1 MIPEVTVPDSPSGAP
16 IATTG
21 SPTFTVADEPSA
33 MTLSPWEGW
42 MWSTA
47 RSVCG
52 SRPVIVAASVCP
64 SANSTWTEPPL
75 AATEMTWLFVR
86 MYPSGRITSPDP
98 VPLPLLPL
106 AAIVTTEGMT
116 SSATG
121 VTAHALTVDEP
132 AVLELRGHRRPMGL

>member
-1 MIPEVTVPDSPSGAP
+1 
-16 IATTG
+16 
-21 SPTFTVADEPSA
+21 
-33 MTLSPWEGW
+33 
-42 MWSTA
+42 
-47 RSVCG
+47 
-52 SRPVIVAASVCP
+52 VIVAASVCP

-86 MYPSGRITSPDP
+86 MYPSDRITSPDP

-132 AVLELRGHRRPMGL
+132 VVLELRGAPEADGVVAATITPPITPPTTSATPAAAHGSHPRVLRAASDSVMSAP